1 MKTNIVYSLTSDN
14 TDLYLEQLMISVYSL
29 RLYNPDAFVLLVCD
43 EATQSSL
50 GGHRDMI
57 KPFFNS
63 VIVVEVPKEF
73 NKMRRSRYIKTNL
86 RNFIQGDYLFIDTD
100 TIICGSLVDIDS
112 FAGEIGCCA
121 EFNESFV
128 ITEWLKKDIELS
140 DLSLIGWDNILGKNY
155 ANSGVM
161 YVKDN
166 EQTRAFYRKWN
177 ENWLNGSNKGLHK
190 DQPALGLTNEQFG
203 NIIMELSGVW
213 NCQVLQRNRDKY
225 LNQAKI
231 IHYFGSIDSLLN
243 VYGLEN
249 VLLKIKIHGDIPE
262 DFKEKLSNPQECIF
276 NRKEIVAGDKLEFLY
291 SGIYEFS
298 KDYPTAYKLI
308 PSYCRMYRT
317 LKTVC
322 WKYTKGLLSN
332 S

>member
-1 MKTNIVYSLTSDN
+1 MQTKIVYSLASDAS
-14 TDLYLEQLMISVYSL
+14 DLYLEQLMMSVFSL
-29 RLYNPDAFVLLVCD
+29 RLYNPEVYVLLVCD
-43 EATQSSL
+43 NSTLSSL
-50 GGHRDMI
+50 VGLRGKI

-63 VIVVEVPKEF
+63 IIAVDVPEDF

-86 RNFIQGDYLFIDTD
+86 RNVVDGDYLFIDTD
-100 TIICGSLVDIDS
+100 TIICSSLSDIDS
-112 FAGEIGCCA
+112 FAGDIGCCA
-121 EFNESFV
+121 EFNESFI

-166 EQTRAFYRKWN
+166 ERTRAFYKKWN
-177 ENWLNGSNKGLHK
+177 ENWQNGSNKGLHK
-190 DQPALGLTNEQFG
+190 DQPALALTNEQFD
-203 NIIMELSGVW
+203 NIIQELSGVW
-213 NCQVLQRNRDKY
+213 NCQVLQRNRDRY

-249 VLLKIKIHGDIPE
+249 VLLKIKINGEIPE
-262 DFKEKLSNPQECIF
+262 DFKARLSNPKDLIF
-276 NRKEIVAGDKLEFLY
+276 NRKEIVSGDKLTFLN

-298 KDYPTAYKLI
+298 RDFPFAYRLI
-308 PSYCRMYRT
+308 PNYCKMYRIA
-317 LKTVC
+317 KTFC
-322 WKYTKGLLSN
+322 WRCSKIFFS
-332 S
+332 